1 MYTLFLTEED
11 VGNVVKSKGRLTMM
25 KIRNRE
31 LNSLDQILCAIS
43 SMFITDRTVLRYA
56 TVRLNTVRL
65 NPSRAPTSM
74 NISYTPSVP
83 KK

>member
-31 LNSLDQILCAIS
+31 LNSLDEWCAIWRF
-43 SMFITDRTVLRYA
+43 MLFAVVFEYGA
-56 TVRLNTVRL
+56 AVA
-65 NPSRAPTSM
+65 SRQL
-74 NISYTPSVP
+74 I
-83 KK
+83 K